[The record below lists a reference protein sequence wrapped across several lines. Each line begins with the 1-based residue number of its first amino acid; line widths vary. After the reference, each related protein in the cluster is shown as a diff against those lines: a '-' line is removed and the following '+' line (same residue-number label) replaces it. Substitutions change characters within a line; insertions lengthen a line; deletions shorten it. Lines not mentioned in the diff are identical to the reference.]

1 MTPPLLLAELL
12 ASPNSIAYRS
22 SSVMLHASSTSS
34 SLPSLPSS
42 SSPRPDSWSDVVEGT
57 SSDAPCWS
65 PLAGSGS
72 SLWVSTP
79 ESLLLA
85 PYMRPSLLMSD
96 SMLSLR
102 TTCASK

>member
-1 MTPPLLLAELL
+1 
-12 ASPNSIAYRS
+12 
-22 SSVMLHASSTSS
+22 
-34 SLPSLPSS
+34 
-42 SSPRPDSWSDVVEGT
+42 
-57 SSDAPCWS
+57 
-65 PLAGSGS
+65 
-72 SLWVSTP
+72 VSTP